1 MNTQPDSI
9 PPSDRITPDALLHV
23 GSEGPV
29 TAEDIVLASG
39 RDLTPKNLAWAEQK
53 LATEGKAAL
62 DRLLP

>member
-1 MNTQPDSI
+1 MNTQ
-9 PPSDRITPDALLHV
+9 SDPNRSPEGITPDALLHV
-23 GSEGPV
+23 GTEGPV

-39 RDLTPKNLAWAEQK
+39 RDLNPKNLAWAEQK